1 MSGMPFVKTWIVPG
15 TEHLVYLGQQPLEV
29 FSRYIQQGIDSKEAG
44 GILLGHVRGEHLEI
58 IEATEPSFWDKRFRF
73 LFERMPYFH
82 HRLAMKR
89 WKESNGLVRYIG
101 EWHTHPE
108 NYPSPSSID
117 LKEWQILAADRV
129 DGRPLLAL
137 IVGCKDIHVEYMSGA
152 GKRNILEPANLGRG
166 EESVFLN

>member
-1 MSGMPFVKTWIVPG
+1 MPFVKTWIVPG

>member
-1 MSGMPFVKTWIVPG
+1 MPFVKTWIVPG

-44 GILLGHVRGEHLEI
+44 GILLGHVRSEHLEI

-73 LFERMPYFH
+73 LFERMPHFH

-89 WKESNGLVRYIG
+89 WKESNGMVRYIG

-117 LKEWQILAADRV
+117 LQEWQVLAADRV

-137 IVGCKDIHVEYMSGA
+137 IVGCKGIHVEYMSGA
-152 GKRNILEPANLGRG
+152 GKRNILEAANLGRG